1 MKFVQPLRTWLVLS
15 HLLVLA
21 LPLVVLIGSGALN
34 QDLVRQTQG
43 DLYNQGA
50 LLAQMVAIEVKY
62 ARSADPGA
70 DTTQAVKSLTGVL
83 RDARQTTL
91 AGIRVLDTDG
101 VVVASSGGELG
112 EDFSDREEVI
122 GALEGM
128 RSTIIRPR
136 DEVSTR
142 QPLSSPS
149 RRARVRLFVAVPVYL
164 DAELLGVVLLSRT
177 PREHMQA
184 LYQMAPSLGS
194 GVVLALLITVAV
206 ALWAG
211 WIGTRSLKALSAGAY
226 EIAEGDWAALARVRE
241 REGSHVS
248 EVAALARDFGH
259 MTDQLRGRL
268 TYIREFA
275 GNVAHEFRTPIS
287 TLRGTVELM
296 RDDTEMPSEQ
306 RRLFLGNAMHDLD
319 RMDRLLTGLMLLARA
334 EEGEGR
340 APLALVGLVESL
352 ADRYPE
358 VSFSGQAG
366 EVVGNRG
373 QIESALSNLIE
384 NALCY
389 GGDDVQVKVR
399 SWEEGGRTGFDVID
413 DGPGISPANLQHIF
427 ERFFTTDRQGG
438 GTGLGLA
445 IVKAIGHSHGGGVEV
460 QSTPGRTCFRLWM
473 PARSEALVEA

>member
-1 MKFVQPLRTWLVLS
+1 MKFVQPLRTWLVFS

-50 LLAQMVAIEVKY
+50 LLAQMVAREVDH
-62 ARSADPGA
+62 ARAEDPSASTA
-70 DTTQAVKSLTGVL
+70 EAVQSLTGVL

-91 AGIRVLDTDG
+91 AGIRVLDTRG

-112 EDFSDREEVI
+112 EDFSEREEVI

-149 RRARVRLFVAVPVYL
+149 RRARIRLFVAVPVYM
-164 DAELLGVVLLSRT
+164 DSELLGVVLLSRT
-177 PREHMQA
+177 PREHLQA
-184 LYQMAPSLGS
+184 LYQMAPTLGL
-194 GVVLALLITVAV
+194 GVALALVITIAV

-211 WIGTRSLKALSAGAY
+211 WIGTRSLKALSVAAY
-226 EIAEGDWAALARVRE
+226 EIAEGDWSASARVRD
-241 REGSHVS
+241 REQSHVS
-248 EVAALARDFGH
+248 EVATLARDFGH
-259 MTDQLRGRL
+259 MTDQLRARL
-268 TYIREFA
+268 AYIREFA

-296 RDDTEMPSEQ
+296 RYDTEMPYDQ
-306 RRLFLGNAMHDLD
+306 RAVFLGNAMHDLD
-319 RMDRLLTGLMLLARA
+319 RMDRLLTGLLLLARA

-340 APLALVGLVESL
+340 EPLALTGLVEAL

-358 VSFSGQAG
+358 VEFEGTAG
-366 EVVGNRG
+366 EVVGNPG
-373 QIESALSNLIE
+373 QIESALSNLVE
-384 NALCY
+384 NALRY
-389 GGDDVQVKVR
+389 GGDEVQVRVR
-399 SWEEGGRTGFDVID
+399 SWVDGGRTGFDVVD

-445 IVKAIGHSHGGGVEV
+445 LVKAIGHSHGGGVEV
-460 QSTPGRTCFRLWM
+460 ESEVGRTCFRLWL
-473 PARSEALVEA
+473 PVRTEALVEV